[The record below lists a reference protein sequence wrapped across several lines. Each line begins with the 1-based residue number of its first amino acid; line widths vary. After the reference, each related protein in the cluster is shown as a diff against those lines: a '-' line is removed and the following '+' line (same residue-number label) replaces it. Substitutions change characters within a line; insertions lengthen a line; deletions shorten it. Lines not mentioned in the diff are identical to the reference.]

1 MKLLYFVNLFAAFAL
16 FFYPAWFSV
25 RVLKLHIINPFSIIL
40 AMRLPE
46 HVMKLY
52 AGPLLLIEGGLF
64 DEAYQFAVLM
74 GNILML
80 LQAISLVAFYEIFI
94 LLRVE
99 RLIPFKQIVLKRVDM
114 RRAEGFF
121 LFACLI
127 SLCLL
132 AHAEFGIL
140 NWILNPREG
149 YQIYRV
155 GHGHWYAIAIS
166 MLAAA
171 MGVSAFVEKR
181 PHKILRRGLFYLVLG
196 YLFGSKGMLLA
207 IASTTLVLLWFVN
220 SRHLFKNIIFGTAL
234 VCLLMI
240 WNLYMATGSFELFS
254 VISYFDYY
262 KNAAEY
268 YREYFSGSIKLFN
281 GEVALTSLWAYV
293 PRAFWPDK
301 PFVYGIIHVNEI
313 FFPGQAETTSTP
325 AFGGGVEQFADFGV
339 VGVLVSGLFSI
350 QSLQTALLSYLI
362 FRNPRINVD
371 RITIAS
377 AVMIIVQF
385 APGFGTFL
393 PGPYYFLMLVIV
405 TAVIFAAKTKIVH
418 RNNPIALSR
427 QAPT

>member
-1 MKLLYFVNLFAAFAL
+1 MKLLYLTNLVAAYAL

-25 RVLKLHIINPFSIIL
+25 RFLKLHIINPFSIIL
-40 AMRLPE
+40 AMHMPE

-64 DEAYQFAVLM
+64 DQAYQFAVLM

-80 LQAISLVAFYEIFI
+80 LQAISLVVFYKIFI
-94 LLRVE
+94 LLHVE
-99 RLIPFKQIVLKRVDM
+99 RLIPFKQTVLKKIDM
-114 RRAEGFF
+114 KRAEGLF

-155 GHGHWYAIAIS
+155 GHGHYYAIAIS

-181 PHKILRRGLFYLVLG
+181 PQKILCRGLFYLVLG

-207 IASTTLVLLWFVN
+207 IGSSTLVFLWFVN
-220 SRHLFKNIIFGTAL
+220 SRHIIKSIILATVL
-234 VCLLMI
+234 VCLMMV
-240 WNLYMATGSFELFS
+240 WNLYMAIGSFELLS

-262 KNAAEY
+262 KNAADY
-268 YREYFSGSIKLFN
+268 YREYLSGSIKLFN

-313 FFPGQAETTSTP
+313 FFPGKAEMTVTP
-325 AFGGGVEQFADFGV
+325 AFGGAVEQFADFGV
-339 VGVLVSGLFSI
+339 VGVLVNGLFSL
-350 QSLQTALLSYLI
+350 QSIQTALLSYLI

-371 RITIAS
+371 RVTIAS

-393 PGPYYFLMLVIV
+393 PGPYYFLMLIMV
-405 TAVIFAAKTKIVH
+405 TAVI
-418 RNNPIALSR
+418 IASR
-427 QAPT
+427 VRGAYQKKSNGKSLQITT